1 MGTMHSGD
9 CLAIPGG
16 SPDIHQRYY
25 FQIHIKLI
33 FIFRSWLKI
42 LRRNVPWNGR
52 HHRMEMFLRVQ
63 LREDIMQKRKIFIF
77 AGWIL
82 TRKGK
87 SLKLERNI
95 GLNNFSFFFRFIGK
109 MNPGHGVCYVPK
121 NNKETPVSNYE
132 LLVAFTDSP
141 GKVSTTTPRSVFVT
155 SPVSKFYTPI
165 FAQPLKSAN
174 KTSGKLAKYLFLK

>member
-1 MGTMHSGD
+1 M
-9 CLAIPGG
+9 
-16 SPDIHQRYY
+16 
-25 FQIHIKLI
+25 
-33 FIFRSWLKI
+33 KI
-42 LRRNVPWNGR
+42 CFP
-52 HHRMEMFLRVQ
+52 
-63 LREDIMQKRKIFIF
+63 
-77 AGWIL
+77 
-82 TRKGK
+82 
-87 SLKLERNI
+87 
-95 GLNNFSFFFRFIGK
+95 FFRFIGK

-174 KTSGKLAKYLFLK
+174 KTSGKLEKYLFLLGRALNFCSTSFQIQFLLCLRGSFTIKSAFLL